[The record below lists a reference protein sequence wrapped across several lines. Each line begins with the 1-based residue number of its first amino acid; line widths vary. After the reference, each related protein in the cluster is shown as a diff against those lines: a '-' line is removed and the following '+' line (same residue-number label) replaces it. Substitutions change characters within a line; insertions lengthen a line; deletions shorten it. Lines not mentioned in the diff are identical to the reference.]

1 MADTTKTQFY
11 IDNTALEIL
20 NRRAPERKRG
30 EFISKAI
37 YEIDQRLTIEEN
49 EQECGTLEQIASQL
63 RRIESRLI
71 ALDLKLGL

>member
-1 MADTTKTQFY
+1 MADTTKTQFS
-11 IDNTALEIL
+11 IDNTAMEIL

-37 YEIDQRLTIEEN
+37 YELDQLLMIDESD
-49 EQECGTLEQIASQL
+49 QECGTLEQIASQL

-71 ALDLKLGL
+71 AIELKIGS

>member
-1 MADTTKTQFY
+1 MADTTKTQFS

-37 YEIDQRLTIEEN
+37 YEIDQRLTIDET

-71 ALDLKLGL
+71 ALDLKLGV